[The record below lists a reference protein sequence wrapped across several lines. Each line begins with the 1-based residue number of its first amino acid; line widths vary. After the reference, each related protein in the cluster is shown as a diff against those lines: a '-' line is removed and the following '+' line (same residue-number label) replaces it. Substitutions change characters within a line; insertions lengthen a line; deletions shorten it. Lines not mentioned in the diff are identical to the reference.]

1 MCDHG
6 DVIFIDLR
14 DRYGIQL
21 AIATGG
27 TIARRIVVQTRPRC
41 IVAVACER
49 DLTPGIQDS
58 YPLPVFGVLNQRPCG
73 PCLDTLVPLG
83 ALEEAIRLFLGC
95 SASSEPLHAGRRA

>member
-1 MCDHG
+1 MPRWAVCWPC
-6 DVIFIDLR
+6 
-14 DRYGIQL
+14 
-21 AIATGG
+21 ATA
-27 TIARRIVVQTRPRC
+27 TASNWLLPPAAPIARRIVVQTRPRC

-49 DLTPGIQDS
+49 DLTSGIQDS